1 MDYKGDKDSVRILY
15 IATSFPA
22 PRKGATIYTD
32 LAEALHKA
40 GHEISVVVSE
50 EKKNRKVTKIRKER
64 GFEVLRIVTG
74 NYYDV
79 GFIEKGITTFKIPFL
94 MRWGIAKYL
103 GGRKF
108 DFILFESPP
117 ITIAGLV
124 AWAKRKYNCPAYL
137 MLKDIFPQNA
147 LDLNILYPN
156 SFLYKVFKRQERR
169 LYKTADKIGCM
180 SKANITYLHKHNPWL
195 MKDKLEIFPNT
206 KKLREDISRI
216 GFPMR
221 ARYGIREGACVFLFG
236 GNMGRPQFIQLLCKA
251 IKECKEEKDIFFLF
265 IGRGTDSHRL
275 EHTIKKN
282 QIENALV
289 ISELP
294 RVEYEQIMNECDVG
308 LIILD
313 PRFTIPNYPSRILS
327 YMEYAKPVLVASD
340 KVTDLKELVEEA
352 NCGEWVWSAD
362 VDAFIRAIRRMA
374 DSDDLIEKGLNGR
387 KYIETHFRVE
397 KSVEILEK
405 HFDS

>member
-1 MDYKGDKDSVRILY
+1 MRILY
-15 IATSFPA
+15 IATSFPE

-32 LAEALHKA
+32 LAEALYKA
-40 GHEISVVVSE
+40 GHEITVVVSE
-50 EKKNRKVTKIRKER
+50 EKRNRKVTKIKKER
-64 GFEVLRIVTG
+64 GFEVLRVVTG
-74 NYYDV
+74 NYYNV
-79 GFIEKGITTFKIPFL
+79 GFIEKGITTFKIPL
-94 MRWGIAKYL
+94 WMRWGISKYL

-124 AWAKRKYNCPAYL
+124 AWAKKKYNCPAYL

-147 LDLNILYPN
+147 LDLNILYSN
-156 SFLYKVFKRQERR
+156 SLLYKVFKRQEKR

-180 SKANITYLHKHNPWL
+180 SEANITYLHKHNPWL

-265 IGRGTDSHRL
+265 IGRGTDSYKL
-275 EHTIKKN
+275 DHTIKKN

-289 ISELP
+289 INELP
-294 RVEYEQIMNECDVG
+294 RIEYEQIINECDVG

-340 KVTDLKELVEEA
+340 RVTDLKELVEDA
-352 NCGEWVWSAD
+352 DCGEWVWSGD
-362 VDAFIRAIRRMA
+362 VDSFVLAIKRMA
-374 DSDDLIEKGLNGR
+374 DSDDLIEKGMNGR
-387 KYIETHFRVE
+387 NYIETHFRVE

-405 HFDS
+405 HFDA